1 MKDRKSKSADEKSL
15 EIKKSKKSLWTF
27 FWLLVA
33 IILVGTYFGWKFFQ
47 TPVSGEIKVGKV
59 TQDEQTDKI
68 TFERYE
74 SKDFSF
80 HYDQKYVLK
89 NSNKEPQTS
98 GNILE
103 TAFLVQSEL
112 NSKRIALTVESL
124 EGRQIG
130 DVGNFILRNKN
141 SELYLKQ
148 KKSIQ
153 NLESFVFTSTRDG
166 LFEKVFF
173 IPLKSH
179 LIELAFTS
187 TDEKVEEFEA
197 EISDIIESL
206 QFK

>member
-1 MKDRKSKSADEKSL
+1 MKDKKMKSIE
-15 EIKKSKKSLWTF
+15 KKSSKEKKGKKSLWTF
-27 FWLLVA
+27 FWLLAA
-33 IILVGTYFGWKFFQ
+33 IILVGIYFGWNFFQ

-59 TQDEQTDKI
+59 VENEQANKI

-74 SKDFSF
+74 SKYFSF

-89 NSNKEPQTS
+89 NSSKEPQPS

-103 TAFLVQSEL
+103 TAFFSQSEN
-112 NSKRIALTVESL
+112 NSKKIALTVESL
-124 EGRQIG
+124 EDRQIG
-130 DVGNFILRNKN
+130 DVGNFIMRNKN

-153 NLESFVFTSTRDG
+153 NVESFVFTSTRDG

-173 IPLKSH
+173 IPSKSH
-179 LIELAFTS
+179 LITLAFTS
-187 TDEKVEEFEA
+187 TDDKVEEFEA
-197 EISDIIESL
+197 EISDIIGSL